1 MNYSSS
7 NIELGNVYNKYISSS
22 YNPNS
27 QTLNIVNSLPQ
38 YSSTN
43 INNLFLSNTPKITK
57 SYNKQKKH
65 HIIVKPERI
74 YEPTTLI
81 ENIEQSPSPIKTKKS
96 YKVTYDDDNK
106 NKILQKSRKVFEDIE
121 IFKLVLSNYFLKM
134 KRIQDK
140 MMNNDFPQKFYEFRK
155 RFYNSIDKTHDTLLE
170 TLFKIREEFLIVKKN
185 INNNLENNL
194 IKCINPNQ
202 KLQKTFKKYKKNVIR
217 DANRE
222 EFLIQKNT
230 DKIIALAS
238 VIGDFDDEY
247 ENNNEK

>member
-106 NKILQKSRKVFEDIE
+106 NKILQKSRKVFEGIE

-170 TLFKIREEFLIVKKN
+170 TLF
-185 INNNLENNL
+185 
-194 IKCINPNQ
+194 
-202 KLQKTFKKYKKNVIR
+202 
-217 DANRE
+217 
-222 EFLIQKNT
+222 
-230 DKIIALAS
+230 
-238 VIGDFDDEY
+238 
-247 ENNNEK
+247 